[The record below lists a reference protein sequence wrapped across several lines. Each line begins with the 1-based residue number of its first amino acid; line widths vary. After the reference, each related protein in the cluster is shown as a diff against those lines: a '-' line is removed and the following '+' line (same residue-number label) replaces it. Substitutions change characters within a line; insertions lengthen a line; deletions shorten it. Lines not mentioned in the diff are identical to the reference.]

1 MNKGLF
7 ALAIGTFAL
16 GIAEFSMMGVL
27 SDVAEGL
34 DISISQAGHTISA
47 YALGVA
53 VGAPGLILLRKW
65 PLRKVLELLA
75 LLIVAGNA
83 LAALA
88 PGFHSLL
95 VARFI
100 SGLPHGAYFGT
111 GAIVAQQL
119 VKPGKGASAVAT
131 MVGGMTVANLAGV
144 PFSTFVCNMMSW
156 RWPFAIVALL
166 GLVTWIVLRREI
178 PRLAPLP
185 YSNFK
190 GQFRFLRNS
199 APWLILLGTF
209 FGQGSIY
216 CWFSYVSPIM
226 LREAHV
232 TPSAMT
238 WIMMLAGGG
247 MVVGNLTAGKL
258 ADRYRPA
265 LVTALTA
272 SSALLILPALY
283 FAAGSAWLS
292 LPLIFMATAVLFGI
306 GGPLQFLIVRYA
318 KGGEMLGGACIQIAF
333 NVSNAVAS
341 ILGGAVI
348 ARGFGIASPALAGI
362 PFAMIAAFLLFR
374 LDGITHKKISNF
386 AE

>member
-1 MNKGLF
+1 
-7 ALAIGTFAL
+7 
-16 GIAEFSMMGVL
+16 
-27 SDVAEGL
+27 
-34 DISISQAGHTISA
+34 
-47 YALGVA
+47 
-53 VGAPGLILLRKW
+53 
-65 PLRKVLELLA
+65 
-75 LLIVAGNA
+75 
-83 LAALA
+83 
-88 PGFHSLL
+88 
-95 VARFI
+95 
-100 SGLPHGAYFGT
+100 
-111 GAIVAQQL
+111 
-119 VKPGKGASAVAT
+119 
-131 MVGGMTVANLAGV
+131 
-144 PFSTFVCNMMSW
+144 
-156 RWPFAIVALL
+156 
-166 GLVTWIVLRREI
+166 
-178 PRLAPLP
+178 
-185 YSNFK
+185 
-190 GQFRFLRNS
+190 
-199 APWLILLGTF
+199 
-209 FGQGSIY
+209 
-216 CWFSYVSPIM
+216 
-226 LREAHV
+226 
-232 TPSAMT
+232 
-238 WIMMLAGGG
+238 MMLAGAG
-247 MVVGNLTAGKL
+247 MVVGNLAAGKL